1 MTLLSVS
8 DLTTTYTSGRSAV
21 HAVDGVSLEIARGET
36 IGLVGESG
44 CGKSTLG
51 KTILRLVE
59 PSGGRILFDGEDLT
73 ALSEAALRSRRKRLQ
88 MVFQDPFASLNPRQT
103 IGEILSA
110 PLAVHGVKSRA
121 ERQRRVDDILARVG
135 LPPDSARRYPHE
147 FSGGQRQRIGIARA
161 LILGPDLI
169 ICDEPVSALDLSV
182 QAQILNLLAEL
193 KQSLNLSL
201 LFISHDL
208 SVVRYLSDRVLVMY
222 LGRIVESGSH
232 TQIWHRP
239 LHP

>member
-73 ALSEAALRSRRKRLQ
+73 ALPERALRSRRKRLQ

-161 LILGPDLI
+161 L
-169 ICDEPVSALDLSV
+169 
-182 QAQILNLLAEL
+182 
-193 KQSLNLSL
+193 
-201 LFISHDL
+201 
-208 SVVRYLSDRVLVMY
+208 
-222 LGRIVESGSH
+222 
-232 TQIWHRP
+232 
-239 LHP
+239 

>member
-103 IGEILSA
+103 IGEILS
-110 PLAVHGVKSRA
+110 
-121 ERQRRVDDILARVG
+121 
-135 LPPDSARRYPHE
+135 
-147 FSGGQRQRIGIARA
+147 
-161 LILGPDLI
+161 
-169 ICDEPVSALDLSV
+169 
-182 QAQILNLLAEL
+182 
-193 KQSLNLSL
+193 
-201 LFISHDL
+201 
-208 SVVRYLSDRVLVMY
+208 
-222 LGRIVESGSH
+222 
-232 TQIWHRP
+232 
-239 LHP
+239 